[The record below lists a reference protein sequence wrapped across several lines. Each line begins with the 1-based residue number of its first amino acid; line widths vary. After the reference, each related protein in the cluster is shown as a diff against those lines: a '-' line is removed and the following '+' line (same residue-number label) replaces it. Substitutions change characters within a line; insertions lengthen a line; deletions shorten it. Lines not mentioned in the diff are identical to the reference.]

1 MSCIKRRRV
10 SVGYS
15 TLSVAGR
22 DKDILIP
29 ASTESSTPAAAAL
42 SSYGTVSGITVRRRL
57 DDSLDLIFFCNDYYC
72 YYYYYYY

>member
-1 MSCIKRRRV
+1 VPCVTEHAYAKSSMSCIKRRRV

-29 ASTESSTPAAAAL
+29 ASTPAAAAL
-42 SSYGTVSGITVRRRL
+42 SAPMGQSVALLSGG
-57 DDSLDLIFFCNDYYC
+57 D
-72 YYYYYYY
+72 